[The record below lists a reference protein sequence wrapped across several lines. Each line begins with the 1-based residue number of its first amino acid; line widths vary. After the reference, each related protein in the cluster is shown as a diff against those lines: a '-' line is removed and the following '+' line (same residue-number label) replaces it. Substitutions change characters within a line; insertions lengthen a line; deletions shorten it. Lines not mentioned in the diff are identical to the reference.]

1 MKNIENGKIKMK
13 LQLLAGE
20 SPDVVTEQSVETSI
34 NESPSKSDLTNEQ
47 QEVNKTISEEDIQAL
62 IEEKAQEKV
71 NKVIGK
77 EKSKLKAT
85 LAEKEKE
92 LESIKLSK
100 MNEAERTA
108 YQLEQMR
115 SKIEEIEAN
124 SAKKDKELEQ
134 ERLANNTKEVLAS
147 REMPTKFTN
156 MVMAGTDGDAE
167 KILENIKNL
176 QEWGKEWVEKQ
187 VNERLRS
194 SAGVPKT
201 STIGGDNFT
210 MEELKNMTPEEINAN
225 WDKIKGIKK

>member
-1 MKNIENGKIKMK
+1 MKDIENGKIKMD

-20 SPDVVTEQSVETSI
+20 SSDVVTEQSVETSI
-34 NESPSKSDLTNEQ
+34 NESSSKSDLTNEQ
-47 QEVNKTISEEDIQAL
+47 QEVNKTLSEEDIQAL

-100 MNEAERTA
+100 MNEAERTE

-134 ERLANNTKEVLAS
+134 ERLANNTKEVLVS
-147 REMPTKFTN
+147 REMPTKFTS

-194 SAGVPKT
+194 SAGTPKT
-201 STIGGDNFT
+201 STIGGDSFT
-210 MEELKNMTPEEINAN
+210 MEELKNMTPEQINAN